1 MRLDDTKR
9 LVWLIDEQR
18 HALKRANSLMRRILK
33 LLADNPDDSALT
45 TTTLAHLDSV
55 LAAYADDA
63 LVSLR
68 LARREHAEPA
78 DDDLDDAYDPATPDA
93 L

>member
-45 TTTLAHLDSV
+45 STTLAHLGAV
-55 LAAYADDA
+55 LQAYSEDA
-63 LVSLR
+63 LVSLT
-68 LARREHAEPA
+68 LAQREHGEPV
-78 DDDLDDAYDPATPDA
+78 DDDSDDAYDPATPDA
-93 L
+93 V